1 MMRNTVP
8 LTQVL
13 PGLFV
18 GTVEDSFDRFILA
31 KEKVTHILNVASEL
45 DINERVDLVY
55 KKIALDDDSY
65 DDDIRDILPESL
77 KFIDSALKNNGII
90 IVHCLEGKSRSIC
103 VILAY
108 MILFCNVGF
117 TESLEYLKQIRP
129 IIDIFPQYL
138 EQTRLFCC

>member
-1 MMRNTVP
+1 MMRNTVS

-108 MILFCNVGF
+108 IIL
-117 TESLEYLKQIRP
+117 
-129 IIDIFPQYL
+129 
-138 EQTRLFCC
+138 